1 MTQGRRH
8 AMTPRRRPLS
18 RPSPNFDARKL
29 PVDMVVLHYT
39 GMKKGALERLCDPA
53 AKVSAHYLIE
63 EDGTAYALV
72 PEDKRAWHAGVASWQ
87 GEADIN
93 SCSIGIELANPG
105 HDHGYR
111 DFPPAQM
118 AALVMLLRAIVRRHD
133 ISIARV
139 LGHSDVAPTRK
150 QDPGER
156 FDWEGLAA
164 AGFGLWPEGPAD
176 GKWKTLK
183 PGSKGNAV
191 AELQDHLAALGY
203 GLAVNGAYGPE
214 TKAVVTAFQRHWRP
228 GRVDGVADAETQ
240 ARLAALLSQF
250 LDA

>member
-1 MTQGRRH
+1 MT
-8 AMTPRRRPLS
+8 MRRRPLS

-39 GMKKGALERLCDPA
+39 GMTGGALERLRDPA
-53 AKVSAHYLIE
+53 AKVSAHYLVE
-63 EDGTAYALV
+63 EDGTTYALV

-93 SCSIGIELANPG
+93 SCSIGIELDNPG

-118 AALVMLLRAIVRRHD
+118 GALVTLLRAIVKRHD

-139 LGHSDVAPTRK
+139 LGHSDVAPARK

-164 AGFGLWPEGPAD
+164 AGFGLWPDQPMEGDWPL
-176 GKWKTLK
+176 LK
-183 PGSKGNAV
+183 HGQRSDAV
-191 AELQDHLAALGY
+191 ADLQDRLAALGY
-203 GLAVNGAYGPE
+203 GIAVDGDYGDE
-214 TKAVVTAFQRHWRP
+214 TAAVVTAFQRHWR
-228 GRVDGVADAETQ
+228 RTQVDGIADAQTQ
-240 ARLAALLSQF
+240 ACLAGLLSQF